1 MFRRD
6 KWWHR
11 EIEKIR
17 REHAAREA
25 DLIATICH
33 LSGKPL
39 PRTAPAPPHDEPDE
53 SLFDLAH
60 VDQLP

>member
-17 REHAAREA
+17 REHAAREHE
-25 DLIATICH
+25 LIATICH
-33 LSGKPL
+33 LSGRPQ
-39 PRTAPAPPHDEPDE
+39 PATTAPVDTTDEPEQQQHD
-53 SLFDLAH
+53 FT
-60 VDQLP
+60 LPDYL

>member
-1 MFRRD
+1 MLRRD

-25 DLIATICH
+25 QLIATICR
-33 LSGKPL
+33 LAGNPE
-39 PRTAPAPPHDEPDE
+39 PEPAPARPVVAPQPDSHAE
-53 SLFDLAH
+53 ILEEA
-60 VDQLP
+60 